1 MDVKPWE
8 PVKFHWQ
15 FARSNFKASEDN
27 NDFDEDIWMCLS
39 TEIDAADILEN
50 DKMSV
55 ALANNQRVIVR
66 ALSED
71 RKAARA
77 ARKEASQ

>member
-8 PVKFHWQ
+8 PVKGGWTGFDVWSWSRRKATGVIDDCGVV
-15 FARSNFKASEDN
+15 ARSRDRSPLH
-27 NDFDEDIWMCLS
+27 I
-39 TEIDAADILEN
+39 T
-50 DKMSV
+50 
-55 ALANNQRVIVR
+55 LANNQRVIVR